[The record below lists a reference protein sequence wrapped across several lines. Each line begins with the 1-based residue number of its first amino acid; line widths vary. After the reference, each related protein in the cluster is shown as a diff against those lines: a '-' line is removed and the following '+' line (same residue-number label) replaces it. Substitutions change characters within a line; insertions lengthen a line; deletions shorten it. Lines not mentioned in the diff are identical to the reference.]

1 MDRGAWWATLH
12 GVAKSWT
19 RLSEFCVCSEK
30 KTNSGRGNN
39 VNPLRYWFDSLV
51 EGTDSTKI
59 YIPPISCYLLRHFT
73 LWSFNFIFPIMIFIY
88 LKCKC
93 QNQKKLGRGLLGV
106 MMKSFPVN
114 VKINGKVFKTYLSTQ
129 CSKWQHEMELL
140 RFDFPQDNCP
150 LPLTCGLA
158 ITRYLFLWLDLRDDQ
173 DEKDKG
179 FQTFAI
185 S

>member
-1 MDRGAWWATLH
+1 MFPISKTNAIISIPTVHVRSFLWL
-12 GVAKSWT
+12 
-19 RLSEFCVCSEK
+19 SEK

-73 LWSFNFIFPIMIFIY
+73 LWSSNFDLFFLSWY
-88 LKCKC
+88 LFSWEYKC

-106 MMKSFPVN
+106 MMRSFPAN
-114 VKINGKVFKTYLSTQ
+114 MKINGKVFKTYLSTQ

-140 RFDFPQDNCP
+140 RFDYLQDNCP
-150 LPLTCGLA
+150 LPLTCGLV